1 MIEIVLLWVKDHWK
15 FVVGLTTIV
24 VAFGFGYYKGYS
36 HEHTKFQ
43 DHLNTDATLMA
54 VAKAENERRLAEQTE
69 ITNRVTKEY
78 ADAVAKLNDYY
89 KSHPNIIRLCPGPS
103 KTNTVLTKSNGTSGT
118 NETANRIIQTPAP
131 IELDLRKLGQEVLQ
145 CQALIEFEKEQDRVQ

>member
-1 MIEIVLLWVKDHWK
+1 MIELALAWAKDHWK

-24 VAFGFGYYKGYS
+24 VAFGFGYFKGYS
-36 HEHTKFQ
+36 HEHAKFQ
-43 DHLNTDATLMA
+43 NHLNTDATLMA

-89 KSHPNIIRLCPGPS
+89 KSHPRIVRLCDRPS
-103 KTNTVLTKSNGTSGT
+103 DTNTMSSTSKSASGT
-118 NETANRIIQTPAP
+118 NTAISRAPETTTS
-131 IELDLRKLGQEVLQ
+131 IEIDLLIAGREVEQ
-145 CQALIEFEKEQDRVQ
+145 CRALIQWELEQDRVQ

>member
-89 KSHPNIIRLCPGPS
+89 KSHPNIIRLCSGPIQ
-103 KTNTVLTKSNGTSGT
+103 TNAMLTKSESTSGT
-118 NETANRIIQTPAP
+118 DKTTNRTAETSTQ

>member
-1 MIEIVLLWVKDHWK
+1 MTELALLWVKNNWR
-15 FVVGLTTIV
+15 FVAS
-24 VAFGFGYYKGYS
+24 VAAIAAVFGFGYYKGYS
-36 HEHTKFQ
+36 HEHAKFQ

-89 KSHPNIIRLCPGPS
+89 KSHPNIIRLCSGPIQ
-103 KTNTVLTKSNGTSGT
+103 TNSVLTENKSASGT
-118 NETANRIIQTPAP
+118 DEAVNRTTQTPAP
-131 IELDLRKLGQEVLQ
+131 IEIVLVKAGQEILQ